1 MTGNN
6 IIELT
11 PFRADLAR
19 ALTRRGERLLAA
31 TDLAEEV
38 AALEP
43 LEAYYI
49 IRELG
54 MDQALPI
61 LRELDHEQM
70 QACLDLD
77 CWNRYDFS
85 AENLEEWLAPF
96 AGVDAETLAQT
107 FLSLDYV
114 LQLLFLTQSV
124 TVYDPDTD
132 QVPPE
137 DEERETTARAMTP
150 DGFYLLEL
158 KNPDQAFKVH
168 PFALLDAM
176 YQYDPAATHR
186 LMSEIRVDLPTQI
199 EEEALH
205 FRSSRMEDLGFATP
219 IEATALF
226 SKPPTR
232 QPLPRP
238 QDPLDSAVTRLPSV
252 YAAPLAETSLL
263 QQGLS
268 LVTDQKNLS
277 RLQQEL
283 IWTINSAIMAY
294 GEKPQDIEHITAIV
308 TRVRDTISLGLELLL
323 AQGEPP
329 CQPGEAQAAAKAAEL
344 LEIWPMTDLFRH
356 GYGATMVL
364 QEAVRQALAEPG
376 FAAWYNLA
384 DTEQSDE
391 PADRLERAFVAG
403 LMGRQ
408 PLRGGFDP
416 GNAETVK
423 AFTGLAEITAAQARL
438 KRLVGHF
445 IRIKRNVTPVKTGVT
460 FFGDH
465 SS

>member
-1 MTGNN
+1 MTDSN

-11 PFRADLAR
+11 PFRADLSR

-61 LRELDHEQM
+61 LRELDPEQM

-85 AENLEEWLAPF
+85 VESLEEWLAPF
-96 AGVDAETLAQT
+96 ASIDPETLAQS
-107 FLSLDYV
+107 FLSLEYV
-114 LQLLFLTQSV
+114 LQLLFLSKSV
-124 TVYDPDTD
+124 TVYDPDAD
-132 QVPPE
+132 QIPPE

-158 KNPDQAFKVH
+158 KNPDQAYKVH

-176 YQYDPAATHR
+176 YQYDPTATHR
-186 LMSEIRVDLPTQI
+186 LMSEVRVDLPTQI
-199 EEEALH
+199 EEEALR
-205 FRSSRMEDLGFATP
+205 FRTSRMEDLGFATP
-219 IEATALF
+219 AEAIALF
-226 SKPPTR
+226 SRPPTR

-238 QDPLDSAVTRLPSV
+238 QEPLDSAVTRLPSV
-252 YAAPLAETSLL
+252 YAAPLLETTLL
-263 QQGLS
+263 QQALS
-268 LVTDQKNLS
+268 LVTNQNTLS
-277 RLQQEL
+277 HLQQEL
-283 IWTINSAIMAY
+283 VWAINSAVMAY

-308 TRVRDTISLGLELLL
+308 TRVRDTISLGLESLL
-323 AQGEPP
+323 AKQELP
-329 CQPGEAQAAAKAAEL
+329 CKPGETQAAAKAAGL

-356 GYGATMVL
+356 GYAATMVL

-391 PADRLERAFVAG
+391 PADRLERAFVGA

-416 GNAETVK
+416 GNAETVR
-423 AFTGLAEITAAQARL
+423 AFASLAEIAAAQARL
-438 KRLVGHF
+438 KRLAGNF
-445 IRIKRNVTPVKTGVT
+445 SERK
-460 FFGDH
+460 
-465 SS
+465 

>member
-1 MTGNN
+1 MTDSN

-19 ALTRRGERLLAA
+19 ALTRRGERLLASA
-31 TDLAEEV
+31 DLAEEV

-61 LRELDHEQM
+61 LRELDQEQM

-85 AENLEEWLAPF
+85 VENLEEWLAPF
-96 AGVDAETLAQT
+96 AAVDAETLAQT
-107 FLSLDYV
+107 FLSLEYV
-114 LQLLFLTQSV
+114 LQLLFLTKSV
-124 TVYDPDTD
+124 TVYDPDAD
-132 QVPPE
+132 QIPPE

-158 KNPDQAFKVH
+158 KNPDQTYKVH

-219 IEATALF
+219 LEATALF

-252 YAAPLAETSLL
+252 YAAPLAETTLL

-268 LVTDQKNLS
+268 LVTDPKSLS
-277 RLQQEL
+277 RLEQEL
-283 IWTINSAIMAY
+283 VWTINSAIMAY

-308 TRVRDTISLGLELLL
+308 TRVRDTISLGLEVLL
-323 AQGEPP
+323 AQGKPP
-329 CQPGEAQAAAKAAEL
+329 CQPGKAQAAAKAAEL

-356 GYGATMVL
+356 GYGATMIL
-364 QEAVRQALAEPG
+364 QEDVRQALAEPR

-391 PADRLERAFVAG
+391 PADRLERAFVGA
-403 LMGRQ
+403 LTRPQ

-423 AFTGLAEITAAQARL
+423 AFAGLAEIAVAQARL

-445 IRIKRNVTPVKTGVT
+445 NEQK
-460 FFGDH
+460 
-465 SS
+465 

>member
-1 MTGNN
+1 MTDNN

-19 ALTRRGERLLAA
+19 SLTRRGERLLAA
-31 TDLAEEV
+31 TDLADEV

-49 IRELG
+49 VRELG

-61 LRELDHEQM
+61 LRELSHEQL

-77 CWNRYDFS
+77 CWNRYDFAVDS
-85 AENLEEWLAPF
+85 LDEWLAPF
-96 AGVDAETLAQT
+96 ASIDAETLAQT

-114 LQLLFLTQSV
+114 LQLLFLTQTV
-124 TVYDPDTD
+124 TVYDPDAD

-158 KNPDQAFKVH
+158 KMPDLPLKVH

-176 YQYDPAATHR
+176 YQYDPTATHR

-199 EEEALH
+199 EEEALR
-205 FRSSRMEDLGFATP
+205 FRSGRMQDLGFATP
-219 IEATALF
+219 IEAIALF
-226 SKPPTR
+226 SRPPSR

-238 QDPLDSAVTRLPSV
+238 QEPLDSAVTRLPSV
-252 YAAPLAETSLL
+252 YAAPLLETTLL
-263 QQGLS
+263 QQALS
-268 LVTDQKNLS
+268 LVTDPNSLS
-277 RLQQEL
+277 RLEQEL
-283 IWTINSAIMAY
+283 VWAINSAIMAY
-294 GEKPQDIEHITAIV
+294 GEKPQDVEHITAIV
-308 TRVRDTISLGLELLL
+308 TRVRDTISLGLESLL
-323 AQGEPP
+323 AKQEPP
-329 CQPGEAQAAAKAAEL
+329 CHPDQAGAAAKAAEL
-344 LEIWPMTDLFRH
+344 LEIWCMTDLFRH
-356 GYGATMVL
+356 GYGATTVL
-364 QEAVRQALAEPG
+364 QEEIKQALTEPRLAE
-376 FAAWYNLA
+376 WYNLA

-391 PADRLERAFVAG
+391 PADRLERAFVAA

-416 GNAETVK
+416 GNAETVR
-423 AFTGLAEITAAQARL
+423 AFASLAEVAAAQVRL

-445 IRIKRNVTPVKTGVT
+445 SGQEL
-460 FFGDH
+460 
-465 SS
+465 

>member
-1 MTGNN
+1 MTDNN

-19 ALTRRGERLLAA
+19 SITRRGERLLAA

-49 IRELG
+49 VRELG

-61 LRELDHEQM
+61 LRELSHEQM

-85 AENLEEWLAPF
+85 VESLDEWLAPF
-96 AGVDAETLAQT
+96 AAIDGETLAQT
-107 FLSLDYV
+107 FFSLEYV
-114 LQLLFLTQSV
+114 LQLLFLIQTV
-124 TVYDPDTD
+124 TVYDPDAD
-132 QVPPE
+132 QIPPE
-137 DEERETTARAMTP
+137 DETRETTARAMTP

-158 KNPDQAFKVH
+158 KNPDLPLKVH

-176 YQYDPAATHR
+176 YQYDPTATHR

-205 FRSSRMEDLGFATP
+205 FRSSRLQDLGFAAP

-226 SKPPTR
+226 SKPPNR
-232 QPLPRP
+232 KPLPRA
-238 QDPLDSAVTRLPSV
+238 QEPLDSAVTRLPSV
-252 YAAPLAETSLL
+252 YAAPLTEATLL
-263 QQGLS
+263 QQALS
-268 LVTDQKNLS
+268 HITDQNILS
-277 RLQQEL
+277 RLEQEL
-283 IWTINSAIMAY
+283 VWTINSAIMAY

-308 TRVRDTISLGLELLL
+308 TRVRDTISLGLESLL
-323 AQGEPP
+323 AQEEPP
-329 CQPGEAQAAAKAAEL
+329 CTPDDASAPTKTAEL
-344 LEIWPMTDLFRH
+344 LGIWPMTDLFRH
-356 GYGATMVL
+356 GYAAATVL
-364 QEAVRQALAEPG
+364 QDEARKALAEQN
-376 FAAWYNLA
+376 FADWYNLA

-391 PADRLERAFVAG
+391 PADRLERAFVAA
-403 LMGRQ
+403 LLGRQ
-408 PLRGGFDP
+408 PLHGGLDM
-416 GNAETVK
+416 GNAETTR
-423 AFTGLAEITAAQARL
+423 AFASLAEVAAAQVRL

-445 IRIKRNVTPVKTGVT
+445 KG
-460 FFGDH
+460 
-465 SS
+465 

>member
-1 MTGNN
+1 MSDDT

-19 ALTRRGERLLAA
+19 SLTRRGERLLAA

-49 IRELG
+49 VRELG
-54 MDQALPI
+54 LDQALPI
-61 LRELDHEQM
+61 LRELSHEQL

-77 CWNRYDFS
+77 CWNRYDFAVDS
-85 AENLEEWLAPF
+85 LDEWLAPF
-96 AGVDAETLAQT
+96 ASIDAESLAQT

-114 LQLLFLTQSV
+114 LQLLFLTQTI

-137 DEERETTARAMTP
+137 NEERETTARAMTP

-158 KNPDQAFKVH
+158 KMPDLPLKVH
-168 PFALLDAM
+168 PFTLLDAM
-176 YQYDPAATHR
+176 YQYDPTATHR
-186 LMSEIRVDLPTQI
+186 LLSEVRVDLPTQI
-199 EEEALH
+199 EEEALR
-205 FRSSRMEDLGFATP
+205 FRSGRMEDLGFATP
-219 IEATALF
+219 IEAIALF
-226 SKPPTR
+226 SRPPSR
-232 QPLPRP
+232 EPLPRP

-252 YAAPLAETSLL
+252 YAAPLLETTLL
-263 QQGLS
+263 QQALS
-268 LVTDQKNLS
+268 LITEPQILS
-277 RLQQEL
+277 HLEQEL

-308 TRVRDTISLGLELLL
+308 TRVRDTISLGLEALL
-323 AQGEPP
+323 AKQEPP
-329 CQPGEAQAAAKAAEL
+329 CQPDQGGAAAKAAEL

-356 GYGATMVL
+356 GYGATTVL
-364 QEAVRQALAEPG
+364 QEEMRQAMAEPRLAE
-376 FAAWYNLA
+376 WYNLA

-391 PADRLERAFVAG
+391 PADRLERAFIAG
-403 LMGRQ
+403 LMGCQ

-416 GNAETVK
+416 GNAETVR
-423 AFTGLAEITAAQARL
+423 AFASLVEVAAAQTRL

-445 IRIKRNVTPVKTGVT
+445 RGQK
-460 FFGDH
+460 
-465 SS
+465 